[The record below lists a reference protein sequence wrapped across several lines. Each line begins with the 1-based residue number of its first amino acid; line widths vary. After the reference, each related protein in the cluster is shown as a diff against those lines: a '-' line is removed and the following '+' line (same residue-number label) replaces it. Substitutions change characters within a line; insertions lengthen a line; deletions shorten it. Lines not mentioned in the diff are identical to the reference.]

1 MRKLLIVAFI
11 TFLGLSV
18 QAQQKFGYLNSL
30 ELLSL
35 MPEIKPA
42 DAQLEKYAK
51 DLDAAYTKMLTEY
64 QTKVTKFQKD
74 VEQGLITDIN
84 KEIKIKEIQDMEKRI
99 TDFENKI
106 EEKMSTKRETLYEPI
121 LEKADVAIKAVAKE
135 KGYAYIFDSSSGSL
149 LFANEA
155 DNILP
160 LVKAKLGLK

>member
-11 TFLGLSV
+11 TFLGLSAH
-18 QAQQKFGYLNSL
+18 AQQKLGYLNSL

-74 VEQGLITDIN
+74 VDAGLITDIN
-84 KEIKIKEIQDMEKRI
+84 KEIKIKEIQDMENRI

-160 LVKAKLGLK
+160 LVKAKLGL

>member
-1 MRKLLIVAFI
+1 MRKLLLIAFI
-11 TFLGLSV
+11 TLFGLSV
-18 QAQQKFGYLNSL
+18 NAQQKLGYLNSL

-64 QTKVTKFQKD
+64 QNKVTKFQKEA
-74 VEQGLITDIN
+74 EQGLITDIN

-99 TDFENKI
+99 TDFEDKI
-106 EEKMSTKRETLYEPI
+106 EEKMMTKRETLYEPI

-135 KGYAYIFDSSSGSL
+135 KGYAYIFDTSSGAL
-149 LFANEA
+149 LFANDA
-155 DNILP
+155 DNVLSF
-160 LVKAKLGLK
+160 VKAKLGIK

>member
-18 QAQQKFGYLNSL
+18 HAQQKLGYLNSL

-84 KEIKIKEIQDMEKRI
+84 KEIKIKEIQDMENRI

-106 EEKMSTKRETLYEPI
+106 EDKMSTKRETLYEPI

-135 KGYAYIFDSSSGSL
+135 KGYTYIFDSSSGSL

-160 LVKAKLGLK
+160 LVKAKLGL